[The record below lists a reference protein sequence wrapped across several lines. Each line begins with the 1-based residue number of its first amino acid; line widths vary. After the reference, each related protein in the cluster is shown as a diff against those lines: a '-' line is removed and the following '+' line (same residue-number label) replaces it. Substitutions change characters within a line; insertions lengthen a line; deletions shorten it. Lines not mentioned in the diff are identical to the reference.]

1 MSSRKI
7 IQVESVFAIGGYP
20 EVGLADAR
28 AERDSARALV
38 KQDRH
43 PPMFVAGIARFRA
56 AFARILSPWSCCSC
70 SFSGRWRFSGGVR
83 AHQQLNATLT
93 AIQAAQVV
101 YPQIVIGGVAG
112 KLEDGC
118 LVDEAANS
126 FLMDG
131 VRRLV
136 QLVDNWSG

>member
-1 MSSRKI
+1 MLTFTAS
-7 IQVESVFAIGGYP
+7 P
-20 EVGLADAR
+20 
-28 AERDSARALV
+28 
-38 KQDRH
+38 
-43 PPMFVAGIARFRA
+43 
-56 AFARILSPWSCCSC
+56 AFT
-70 SFSGRWRFSGGVR
+70 GGVR

-112 KLEDGC
+112 KLEDGR

-136 QLVDNWSG
+136 QLVDNWPG